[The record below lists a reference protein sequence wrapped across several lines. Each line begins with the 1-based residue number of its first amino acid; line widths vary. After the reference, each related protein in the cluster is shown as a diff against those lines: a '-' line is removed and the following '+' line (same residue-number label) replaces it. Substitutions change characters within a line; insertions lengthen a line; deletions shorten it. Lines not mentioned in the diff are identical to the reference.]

1 MKVETLVVATG
12 NKHKL
17 QEIQAIFKDVR
28 VVSAR
33 EAGYTGD
40 PEETGATFEENAIIK
55 ARAEAEKMKVKDVVR
70 AAAEALN
77 LPALA
82 DDSGL
87 CVAALGGA
95 PGIYSARYAGGHG
108 DDKKNRKKLLAELG
122 DEKNRAAYFRS
133 AAALCFPQ
141 SMGGKT
147 VTETGDTHGRILTRE
162 EGENG
167 FGYDCL
173 FYSDDLCKSFGVASA
188 EEKNAVSHRFR
199 ALTALKEK
207 LKSEDEK
214 Q

>member
-1 MKVETLVVATG
+1 MKLETLIVATG

-33 EAGYTGD
+33 EAGYLGD

-55 ARAEAEKMKVKDVVR
+55 ARA
-70 AAAEALN
+70 AADALK

-108 DDKKNRKKLLAELG
+108 DDKKNREKLLAELG

-147 VTETGDTHGRILTRE
+147 VTATGDTHGRILTRE

>member
-1 MKVETLVVATG
+1 MKLETLIVATG

-33 EAGYTGD
+33 EAGYLGD
-40 PEETGATFEENAIIK
+40 PEETGATFEENAVIK
-55 ARAEAEKMKVKDVVR
+55 AR

-108 DDKKNRKKLLAELG
+108 DDKKNREKLLAELG

-147 VTETGDTHGRILTRE
+147 VTATGDTHGRILTRE

-207 LKSEDEK
+207 LKSGDEK

>member
-1 MKVETLVVATG
+1 MKVETLIVATG

-33 EAGYTGD
+33 EAGYLGD

-55 ARAEAEKMKVKDVVR
+55 AR

-108 DDKKNRKKLLAELG
+108 DDKKNREKLLAELG

-147 VTETGDTHGRILTRE
+147 VTATGDTHGRILTRE

-207 LKSEDEK
+207 LKSEDKK

>member
-17 QEIQAIFKDVR
+17 QEIQAIFMDVR

-33 EAGYTGD
+33 EAGYLGD

-55 ARAEAEKMKVKDVVR
+55 AR

-108 DDKKNRKKLLAELG
+108 DDKKNREKLLAELG

-147 VTETGDTHGRILTRE
+147 VTATGDTHGRILTRE

-207 LKSEDEK
+207 LENGDKK

>member
-1 MKVETLVVATG
+1 MKAETLVVATG

-33 EAGYTGD
+33 EAGYLGD
-40 PEETGATFEENAIIK
+40 PEETGTTFEENAIIK
-55 ARAEAEKMKVKDVVR
+55 AR

-108 DDKKNRKKLLAELG
+108 DDKKNREKLLAELG

-147 VTETGDTHGRILTRE
+147 VTATGDTHGRILTRE

-188 EEKNAVSHRFR
+188 EEKNTVSHRFR

>member
-1 MKVETLVVATG
+1 MKLETLIVATG

-17 QEIQAIFKDVR
+17 QEIKEIFADVR

-33 EAGYTGD
+33 EAGYLGD

-55 ARAEAEKMKVKDVVR
+55 AR

-108 DDKKNRKKLLAELG
+108 DDKKNREKLLAELG
-122 DEKNRAAYFRS
+122 NEKNRAAYFRS

-147 VTETGDTHGRILTRE
+147 VTATGDTHGRILTRE

-199 ALTALKEK
+199 ALTALKKK
-207 LKSEDEK
+207 LENGDKK

>member
-33 EAGYTGD
+33 EAGYLGD

-55 ARAEAEKMKVKDVVR
+55 AR

-147 VTETGDTHGRILTRE
+147 VTATGDTHGRILTRE

-188 EEKNAVSHRFR
+188 EEKNTVSHRFR

>member
-1 MKVETLVVATG
+1 MKVETLIVATG

-33 EAGYTGD
+33 EAGYLGD

-55 ARAEAEKMKVKDVVR
+55 AR

-108 DDKKNRKKLLAELG
+108 DDKKNREKLLAELG

-147 VTETGDTHGRILTRE
+147 VTATGDTHGRILTHE

-207 LKSEDEK
+207 LKNGDKK

>member
-1 MKVETLVVATG
+1 MKAETLVVATG

-33 EAGYTGD
+33 EAGYLGD

-55 ARAEAEKMKVKDVVR
+55 AR

-108 DDKKNRKKLLAELG
+108 DDKKNREKLLAELG

-147 VTETGDTHGRILTRE
+147 VTATGDTHGRILTRE

-199 ALTALKEK
+199 ALTALKEM
-207 LKSEDEK
+207 LKSEDKK

>member
-33 EAGYTGD
+33 EAGYLGN

-55 ARAEAEKMKVKDVVR
+55 AR

-108 DDKKNRKKLLAELG
+108 DDKKNREKLLAELG

-147 VTETGDTHGRILTRE
+147 VTATGDTHGRILTRE

>member
-1 MKVETLVVATG
+1 MKLETLIVATG

-17 QEIQAIFKDVR
+17 QEIQAIFADVR

-33 EAGYTGD
+33 EAGYLGD

-55 ARAEAEKMKVKDVVR
+55 AR

-108 DDKKNRKKLLAELG
+108 DDKKNREKLLAELG

-147 VTETGDTHGRILTRE
+147 VTATGDTHGRILTRE

-207 LKSEDEK
+207 LENGDKK

>member
-1 MKVETLVVATG
+1 MKAETLVVATG

-33 EAGYTGD
+33 EAGYLGD

-55 ARAEAEKMKVKDVVR
+55 AR

-108 DDKKNRKKLLAELG
+108 DDKKNREKLLAELG

-147 VTETGDTHGRILTRE
+147 VTATGDTHGRILTRE

-207 LKSEDEK
+207 LKSEDKK
-214 Q
+214 QSKRRW

>member
-1 MKVETLVVATG
+1 MKVGTLVVATG

-33 EAGYTGD
+33 EAGYLGD

-55 ARAEAEKMKVKDVVR
+55 ARA
-70 AAAEALN
+70 AADALN

-108 DDKKNRKKLLAELG
+108 DDKKNREKLLAELG

-141 SMGGKT
+141 SMGGET
-147 VTETGDTHGRILTRE
+147 VTATGDTHGRILTRE

>member
-28 VVSAR
+28 VISAR
-33 EAGYTGD
+33 EAGYLGD

-55 ARAEAEKMKVKDVVR
+55 AR

-108 DDKKNRKKLLAELG
+108 DDKKNREKLLAELG

-147 VTETGDTHGRILTRE
+147 VTATGDTYGRILTRE

>member
-33 EAGYTGD
+33 EAGYLGD
-40 PEETGATFEENAIIK
+40 PEETGATFEENAVIK
-55 ARAEAEKMKVKDVVR
+55 AR

-108 DDKKNRKKLLAELG
+108 DDKKNREKLLAELG

-147 VTETGDTHGRILTRE
+147 VTATGDTHGRILTRE

-207 LKSEDEK
+207 LESGDKK

>member
-1 MKVETLVVATG
+1 MKLETLIVATG

-55 ARAEAEKMKVKDVVR
+55 ARA
-70 AAAEALN
+70 AAESLN

-108 DDKKNRKKLLAELG
+108 DDKKNREKLLAELG
-122 DEKNRAAYFRS
+122 DEKNRAAYFHS

-147 VTETGDTHGRILTRE
+147 VTATGDTHGRILTRE

-199 ALTALKEK
+199 ALTAVKEK

>member
-33 EAGYTGD
+33 EAGYLGD

-55 ARAEAEKMKVKDVVR
+55 AR

-108 DDKKNRKKLLAELG
+108 DDKKNREKLLAELG

-147 VTETGDTHGRILTRE
+147 VTATGDTYGRILTRE

-173 FYSDDLCKSFGVASA
+173 FYSDDLCKSFGEASA

>member
-1 MKVETLVVATG
+1 MKLETLIVATG

-33 EAGYTGD
+33 EAGYLGD
-40 PEETGATFEENAIIK
+40 PEETGATFEENAVIK
-55 ARAEAEKMKVKDVVR
+55 AR

-108 DDKKNRKKLLAELG
+108 DDKKNREKLLAELG

-147 VTETGDTHGRILTRE
+147 VTATGDTHGRILTRE

-207 LKSEDEK
+207 LGRLENGDKK

>member
-1 MKVETLVVATG
+1 MKAETLVVATG
-12 NKHKL
+12 NKHKM

-33 EAGYTGD
+33 EAGYLGD

-55 ARAEAEKMKVKDVVR
+55 AR

-108 DDKKNRKKLLAELG
+108 DDKKNREKLLAELG

-147 VTETGDTHGRILTRE
+147 VTATGDTHGRILTRE

-207 LKSEDEK
+207 LENGDKK

>member
-33 EAGYTGD
+33 EAGYLGD

-55 ARAEAEKMKVKDVVR
+55 AR

-108 DDKKNRKKLLAELG
+108 DDKKNREKLLAELG

-141 SMGGKT
+141 SMGGET
-147 VTETGDTHGRILTRE
+147 VTATGDTHGRILTRE

>member
-33 EAGYTGD
+33 AAGYLGD

-55 ARAEAEKMKVKDVVR
+55 AR

-108 DDKKNRKKLLAELG
+108 DDKKNREKLLAELG

-147 VTETGDTHGRILTRE
+147 VTATGDTHGRILTRE

>member
-1 MKVETLVVATG
+1 MKAETLVVATG

-33 EAGYTGD
+33 EAGYLGD

-55 ARAEAEKMKVKDVVR
+55 AR

-108 DDKKNRKKLLAELG
+108 DDKKNREKLLAELG

-147 VTETGDTHGRILTRE
+147 VTATGDTHGRILTRE

-207 LKSEDEK
+207 LKSGDKK

>member
-1 MKVETLVVATG
+1 MKLETLIVATG

-33 EAGYTGD
+33 EAGYLGD

-55 ARAEAEKMKVKDVVR
+55 AR

-108 DDKKNRKKLLAELG
+108 DDKKNREKLLAELG

-147 VTETGDTHGRILTRE
+147 VTATGDTHGRILTRE

-207 LKSEDEK
+207 LKSDEEK

>member
-1 MKVETLVVATG
+1 MKLEILIVATG

-33 EAGYTGD
+33 EAGYLGD

-55 ARAEAEKMKVKDVVR
+55 AR

-108 DDKKNRKKLLAELG
+108 DDKKNREKLLAELG

-147 VTETGDTHGRILTRE
+147 VTATGDTYGRILTRE

-207 LKSEDEK
+207 LKSEEK
-214 Q
+214 KQ

>member
-33 EAGYTGD
+33 EAGYLGD

-55 ARAEAEKMKVKDVVR
+55 AR

-108 DDKKNRKKLLAELG
+108 DDKKNREKLLAELG

-147 VTETGDTHGRILTRE
+147 VTATGDTHGRILTRE

-188 EEKNAVSHRFR
+188 EEKKAVSHRFL

>member
-1 MKVETLVVATG
+1 MKLETLIVATG

-33 EAGYTGD
+33 EAGYLGD

-55 ARAEAEKMKVKDVVR
+55 ARA
-70 AAAEALN
+70 AAEALN
-77 LPALA
+77 LPTLA

-108 DDKKNRKKLLAELG
+108 DDKKNREKLLAELG

-141 SMGGKT
+141 SMGGET
-147 VTETGDTHGRILTRE
+147 VTATGDTHGRILTRE

>member
-1 MKVETLVVATG
+1 MKLETLIVATG

-33 EAGYTGD
+33 EAGYLGD

-55 ARAEAEKMKVKDVVR
+55 ARA
-70 AAAEALN
+70 AAEALN
-77 LPALA
+77 MPALA

-108 DDKKNRKKLLAELG
+108 DDKKNREKLLAELG

-147 VTETGDTHGRILTRE
+147 VTATGDTYGRILTRE

-207 LKSEDEK
+207 LKSEDKK

>member
-1 MKVETLVVATG
+1 MKLETLIVATG

-28 VVSAR
+28 VISAR
-33 EAGYTGD
+33 EAGYLGD

-55 ARAEAEKMKVKDVVR
+55 AR

-108 DDKKNRKKLLAELG
+108 DDKKNREKLLAELG

-147 VTETGDTHGRILTRE
+147 VTATGDTHGRILTRE

-207 LKSEDEK
+207 LKSEEEK

>member
-1 MKVETLVVATG
+1 MKLETLIVATG

-33 EAGYTGD
+33 EAGYLGD

-55 ARAEAEKMKVKDVVR
+55 AR

-108 DDKKNRKKLLAELG
+108 DDKKNREKLLAELG
-122 DEKNRAAYFRS
+122 DEKNRVAYFRS

-147 VTETGDTHGRILTRE
+147 VTATGDTHGRILTRE

-207 LKSEDEK
+207 LKSGDKK

>member
-17 QEIQAIFKDVR
+17 REIQAIFKDVR

-33 EAGYTGD
+33 EAGYLGD

-55 ARAEAEKMKVKDVVR
+55 AR

-87 CVAALGGA
+87 CVAVLGGA

-108 DDKKNRKKLLAELG
+108 DDKKNREKLLAELG

-147 VTETGDTHGRILTRE
+147 VTATGDTHGRILTRE